1 MKIRD
6 AIYLLMQKCK
16 LFDGM
21 FAEVALTASA
31 QNIPS
36 KNYLEYSFNLT
47 KEGYKPI
54 GVKRIMSNQ
63 GGNVDVR
70 GFTMSDTSM
79 SVYLYN
85 NHTTPLSTTCLVIVS
100 YAKSPLFGG
109 GV

>member
-1 MKIRD
+1 MDIKG

-16 LFDGM
+16 FFDGM

-36 KNYLEYSFNLT
+36 KNYLEYSFDLT
-47 KEGYKPI
+47 KDGYKPI
-54 GVKRIMSNQ
+54 GVKRILSNQ

-85 NHTTPLSTTCLVIVS
+85 NHTSPLSTTCLVIVS

-109 GV
+109 V